1 VISVEEALSRLLTPL
16 EKLPLEQVSIV
27 DGLGR
32 VLAEDVA
39 ARRTQPPFAV
49 SAMDGYAVRAE
60 DLAAVPVELRIVA
73 EVPAGAGFGGHV
85 GPGEAARIFTGAP
98 LPAGTDTIVIQEDTQ
113 RDGDRVRVIEGAAH
127 GRYVRREGLDF
138 GESDVLLR
146 AGRRLTARDIGLL
159 AAMNRPWLFVHRR
172 PRIGILS
179 TGDEIVMPGD
189 PIGPH
194 QIVSSNSLAL
204 AAFVAV
210 CGGIPVSVGNAPDDP
225 EALRQIAAATR
236 GVDLLVTTGGAS
248 VGDHDL
254 VRDALGADGLE
265 LDFWQIAMRPGKPLM
280 VGSYRGTPMVGLPG
294 NPVST
299 LVCALLFLRP
309 ALERL
314 SGAAPAAEAAPTA
327 RLGAPLP
334 KNDRRQDY
342 LRSRLALAAD
352 GTLEVFPFEVQDSS
366 MMRLMA
372 TADCLVVRPPLAPA
386 IAAGALVPIV
396 LFPGGVLPF

>member
-1 VISVEEALSRLLTPL
+1 VISVEEALSRLLAPL
-16 EKLPLEQVSIV
+16 EPLPYEQISLAE
-27 DGLGR
+27 GLGR

-60 DLAAVPVELRIVA
+60 DVERVPVELRIVA

-85 GPGEAARIFTGAP
+85 ALGEAARIFTGAP
-98 LPAGTDTIVIQEDTQ
+98 LPAGTDTIIIQEDTQ
-113 RDGDRVRVIEGAAH
+113 RDGDRVRVLKGAPR

-138 GESDVLLR
+138 AEGDVLLR
-146 AGRRLTARDIGLL
+146 AKRRLTARDIGLL
-159 AAMNRPWLFVHRR
+159 AAMNRPWLLVHRR

-204 AAFVAV
+204 AAFVTA
-210 CGGIPVSVGNAPDDP
+210 CGGTPVSVGNAPDDP
-225 EALRQIAAATR
+225 AALRRIAAATR

-248 VGDHDL
+248 VGEHDL
-254 VRDALGADGLE
+254 VREALAADGLE

-280 VGSYRGTPMVGLPG
+280 VGSYHGTPMIGLPG

-309 ALERL
+309 ALDRL
-314 SGAAPAAEAAPTA
+314 SGNDEPLGGTPTA
-327 RLGAPLP
+327 RLGVPLR

-342 LRSRLALAAD
+342 LRSRLAHAVD
-352 GTLEVFPFEVQDSS
+352 GELEVFPFELQDSS
-366 MMRLMA
+366 MMRLLSA
-372 TADCLVVRPPLAPA
+372 ADCLVVRPPHAPA
-386 IAAGALVPIV
+386 VDAGARVPIV
-396 LFPGGVLPF
+396 QFPGGAQPI